1 MGKFIF
7 FLHFYFEILFHP
19 NHDFLK
25 KHIFF
30 YSKSR
35 YMDSHSHSTGNSNGD
50 SRYSDRT
57 SSAWPSTGPPAVKP
71 FGHIQSV
78 AGNDPWGQK
87 QSESSWRALEQG
99 QDRYDRTY
107 NERKSSQS
115 QPSQYIEQQPRQNS
129 FIGRPQDRYN
139 SSISSRFENGRF

>member
-1 MGKFIF
+1 
-7 FLHFYFEILFHP
+7 
-19 NHDFLK
+19 
-25 KHIFF
+25 
-30 YSKSR
+30 
-35 YMDSHSHSTGNSNGD
+35 MDSHNAGNSNGE
-50 SRYSDRT
+50 SRYNERT
-57 SSAWPSTGPPAVKP
+57 SSSAWPNTGPPAVKP

-87 QSESSWRALEQG
+87 QNDSSWRTLEQG

-115 QPSQYIEQQPRQNS
+115 QPSSQYIEQQRQTP

-139 SSISSRFENGRF
+139 NSISSRFENARF